1 MRAIGFTNPE
11 PHPLV
16 PESNTE
22 HLDYYPSGWA
32 EEIHTADYVE
42 WSYDDDPTIRVRL
55 DGGAGPGRYVV
66 TSITGVNERGEEFV
80 TQELMDLSEEAAFEA
95 ASALVYAMNG
105 VAGRLSGVPEFNGD
119 A

>member
-1 MRAIGFTNPE
+1 M
-11 PHPLV
+11 

-22 HLDYYPSGWA
+22 YIDYHPPDWT
-32 EEIHTADYVE
+32 EEVHAADYVE

-55 DGGAGPGRYVV
+55 DGGEGPGRYVV
-66 TSITGVNERGEEFV
+66 TPITGVNEQGEEFV

-105 VAGRLSGVPEFNGD
+105 VAGRLSGDPQYNGD